1 MRDIE
6 NPDDLSTTDPLT
18 DDERVS
24 QTAVA
29 LHGLQRASHSIG
41 LTAH

>member
-6 NPDDLSTTDPLT
+6 NPDDLSAMDPLT

-29 LHGLQRASHSIG
+29 LRGSQRESHRIG